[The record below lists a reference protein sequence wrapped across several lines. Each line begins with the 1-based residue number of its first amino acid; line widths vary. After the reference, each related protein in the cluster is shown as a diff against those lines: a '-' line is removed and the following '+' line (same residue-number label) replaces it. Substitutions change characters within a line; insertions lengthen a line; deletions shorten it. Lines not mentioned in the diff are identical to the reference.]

1 MAAYPGG
8 ILNSRRGRL
17 RTRAFCRRGWMR
29 TRVGYGA
36 AWRPHLHDS
45 RRGRL
50 RTRTCSR
57 RGWLRTRA
65 FIFFGAAWRRHLLE
79 ANAACTLVFVCL
91 FSRFVTVFLP
101 SFCRLFTVL
110 LPSFYRLCF
119 EIDLQRSKDHVRGRG
134 NYWRQKWEKICV
146 FRKNTLSLQS
156 N

>member
-1 MAAYPGG
+1 MAAYTDC

-45 RRGRL
+45 RRG
-50 RTRTCSR
+50 
-57 RGWLRTRA
+57 WLRTRA

-79 ANAACTLVFVCL
+79 AYSACTMVFACL

-101 SFCRLFTVL
+101 SFFRPFTVL
-110 LPSFYRLCF
+110 LPSFCRLCF
-119 EIDLQRSKDHVRGRG
+119 EIDLQRSKGHVRGRG